1 VSAPARARRAAWRA
15 QRDTLSRDAELEAD
29 TLQSEGFTYPAYAA
43 LTAHHNHRSWWD
55 GLITEFLDLREDW
68 HRAA

>member
-1 VSAPARARRAAWRA
+1 MSASARARRAAWRA

-43 LTAHHNHRSWWD
+43 LTAHHNHQSW
-55 GLITEFLDLREDW
+55 
-68 HRAA
+68 